1 MDFLAT
7 MIVDAVMYL
16 ATSHGLR
23 MLGAGFIAAAG
34 VLAMLGP
41 VLVHFVRE

>member
-7 MIVDAVMYL
+7 MIVDAVTCL

-34 VLAMLGP
+34 MLAMVGP